1 MKSIINVTPKK
12 RGRPA
17 TGKQPHVSV
26 RMEPGLIDQ
35 LDKFLADNPN
45 LRSRSDAIRHIIS
58 EFLKK

>member
-26 RMEPGLIDQ
+26 RMEPELIKA
-35 LDKFLADNPN
+35 LDNYLRDNPN
-45 LRSRSDAIRHIIS
+45 LHSRSDAIRLILSKH
-58 EFLKK
+58 LNR